1 MFKSTLNWIAAFAII
16 TLISLSS
23 CSDTTPSA
31 QGVENSIP
39 ANASMVML
47 MNTKQLFEKADMEA
61 LIKTSFYQDMLTELE
76 KESSEAKAFFEDPAS
91 TGFDLNSNMGIYAAI
106 NKEKEENLGLEFALM
121 LPVSDITKIEAILE
135 KAYEKEKLPVSKE
148 ENYTK
153 VSINNK
159 TFLIYNDQ
167 LLAITNFGE
176 AAQIDAILNPSGDN
190 IRSNENFNKHF
201 KEGKDAMFWMKA
213 DEIIASVMEENNSEA
228 KLKSGLAMAQLS
240 ESILTDNFMSA
251 YYDFQKGEIDAG
263 VNFDF
268 SPALVEEMGDF
279 MASEL
284 AVDYSKYIP
293 QENLG
298 MAASLGID
306 PAGILN
312 FISKRGFDKM
322 IDGQLKMFQL
332 DLASIKDGITG
343 DMAMA
348 AYPSISEGKEP
359 QIIMALGVKDKAFVQ
374 GLVDKYGV
382 LAGIVKDGEHYVM
395 MGGQSMDDPDKEP
408 SKVVLHL
415 KDDVLLASNSMDL
428 INKSLKEGSN
438 EILAEMQKGWM
449 GMYFNYDSFRKYED
463 QLMNAMMDAS
473 DIALSKMLI
482 EYNEL
487 KDIRILCKGSNIAL
501 KTSLQSSDIN
511 SLKRLIEIANKVYE
525 DRETIME
532 EIEKSLD
539 AEDEF
544 EGFEEE
550 FGETL

>member
-1 MFKSTLNWIAAFAII
+1 MPLGQSGAR
-16 TLISLSS
+16 ISPFRGTSLKL
-23 CSDTTPSA
+23 CTTPQA
-31 QGVENSIP
+31 RTNSLP
-39 ANASMVML
+39 SFDRTMHLVLTMG
-47 MNTKQLFEKADMEA
+47 KAD
-61 LIKTSFYQDMLTELE
+61 
-76 KESSEAKAFFEDPAS
+76 
-91 TGFDLNSNMGIYAAI
+91 
-106 NKEKEENLGLEFALM
+106 
-121 LPVSDITKIEAILE
+121 
-135 KAYEKEKLPVSKE
+135 
-148 ENYTK
+148 
-153 VSINNK
+153 
-159 TFLIYNDQ
+159 
-167 LLAITNFGE
+167 
-176 AAQIDAILNPSGDN
+176 
-190 IRSNENFNKHF
+190 
-201 KEGKDAMFWMKA
+201 
-213 DEIIASVMEENNSEA
+213 VMEENNSEA

-449 GMYFNYDSFRKYED
+449 GMYFNYDSFKKYED
-463 QLMNAMMDAS
+463 QLMNSMMDAS

-532 EIEKSLD
+532 EMEKSLD

-550 FGETL
+550 FGEIL